1 MASYKE
7 LLAQKEELEK
17 NLEEAKAREI
27 KTVVAEIRT
36 KIAEYDLT
44 IQDLG
49 LSAKIKKRS
58 KAASNLLPKYR
69 NWETGETWSGR
80 GKAPKWIGKNKEKFL
95 VE

>member
-7 LLAQKEELEK
+7 LLAQKEKLEK
-17 NLEEAKAREI
+17 ELEEAKVREI
-27 KTVVAEIRT
+27 TAVVAEIRA

-49 LSAKIKKRS
+49 LSAKAKKRS
-58 KAASNLLPKYR
+58 KTVSNLLPKYR

-80 GKAPKWIGKNKEKFL
+80 GKAPKWIGKDKEKFL